1 MVTLEIVMRS
11 IVLASTSPYRR
22 QLLARLRVAFEID
35 APAVDETPL
44 PLELPR
50 AIAQRLARNKA
61 LAVEP
66 RHRDAIIIG
75 ADQVADDDGQP
86 LGKPGDHAAALE
98 QLQSLQGRTV
108 VFHTAL
114 AVLDS
119 ASGQLREDSV
129 PTTVRFRTLPR
140 AVLDAYLRLDTP
152 YDCAGAAKAE
162 SLGIMLL
169 ESVQSD
175 DPTALIGLPLIRLTT
190 LLMRNDVL
198 LPVA

>member
-1 MVTLEIVMRS
+1 MRS

>member
-1 MVTLEIVMRS
+1 MRS

-66 RHRDAIIIG
+66 RHRGAIIIG
-75 ADQVADDDGQP
+75 ADQVADDDGRP
-86 LGKPGDHAAALE
+86 LGKPGSHAAALE

-140 AVLDAYLRLDTP
+140 AVLDAYLRIDTP

-198 LPVA
+198 LPAG